1 MQESPPSAEPA
12 VASGS
17 NERRERVLRV
27 LKWAGLAALG
37 ALVTA
42 ALVVVLVIR
51 HYQAGLP
58 SVAELKEYHPP
69 EVTRVLARDGS
80 VLASIFVER
89 RTVVPFTEIPQHVK
103 LAFLAAEDA
112 SFYEHRGLDY
122 LGMLRAL
129 AVNLRAGHTKQG
141 ASTITQQVIKN
152 VVLTADR
159 NYERKIKETI
169 LARELERTLSK
180 DEILELYLNQ
190 IYLGH
195 GRYGV
200 EEASRYYFGKKVR
213 DIDLAEAATLA
224 GLVASPERFSPRRDE
239 ARSLERRHYV
249 LAQMLEKGFV
259 TRELYQQADGAPL
272 RLAPVSDGESDLAP
286 EAVSYA
292 LSQLGV
298 LARKEKSEPNAP
310 AHAAAH
316 LVTTTIDPTLQAV
329 ARKAVRDALDAYAH
343 RQKLEAPFTA
353 ETRRLWGK
361 PAAAPPKANKAAVG
375 HVLAVHD
382 DASAVEVDVGGARCR
397 VLLRSEER
405 FNPKHLP
412 PSEFTKAGALL
423 RVVFDSE
430 PAASPDAPPVPCRLA
445 LGPEAAL
452 VAIDV
457 RTREVRALIG
467 GYDAVA
473 GGLDRATQAR
483 RQPGSAFKPFLYS
496 FALASR
502 RFTPASVLTLP
513 NVAHPGHPALLT
525 DAGVPAP
532 NRTLTLR
539 NALAQSDNDAAQ
551 FLLKEVGA
559 PNVVTWAHA
568 LGIESEL
575 QPTPSLAL
583 GAYEVT
589 PLELVNALATFA
601 AGGEL
606 EPPKL
611 LLSVQGVELD
621 AVRARV
627 PKHRVMSPEEAY
639 LTTSLLESVVER
651 GTGQRARAL
660 ERPVAG
666 KTGTTNGAK
675 DAWFVGFSTE
685 LVAGVWVGY
694 DEPLPLGWG
703 ESGAA
708 TALPAWVSFMKA
720 AHEGHPVTDFPKP
733 GGIVTLHVDP
743 ATGLL
748 AYPGQTDAVDE
759 EFLAGTEPAT
769 VASPDAGAPD
779 ALDAGTDDESAEGKA
794 QPGDAP
800 EATHGADTSHAAAGA
815 DTSHVAAGAD
825 TSHVAAGAD
834 AGVTAEVAPF

>member
-1 MQESPPSAEPA
+1 MSESPESAEPPGP
-12 VASGS
+12 SPLQ
-17 NERRERVLRV
+17 RRLLKS
-27 LKWAGLAALG
+27 LKWAALG
-37 ALVTA
+37 LLGVVLAGGLT
-42 ALVVVLVIR
+42 VVLVIR

-58 SVAELKEYHPP
+58 SVAELKRYHPP
-69 EVTRVLARDGS
+69 EMTRVLARDGT
-80 VLASIFVER
+80 VLASLFVER
-89 RTVVPFTEIPQHVK
+89 RTVVPFADIPQHVK

-112 SFYEHRGLDY
+112 SFYEHRGLNY

-129 AVNLRAGHTKQG
+129 FVNLRAGRSKQG

-152 VVLTADR
+152 VVLTPER

-169 LARELERTLSK
+169 LARELEHTLSK
-180 DEILELYLNQ
+180 DEIFELYLNQ

-200 EEASRYYFGKKVR
+200 EEASRYYFGKKVH

-224 GLVASPERFSPRRDE
+224 GLVASPERFSPRHDE
-239 ARSLERRHYV
+239 ARSRDRRHYV
-249 LAQMLEKGFV
+249 LEQMLEKGFV
-259 TRELYQQADGAPL
+259 TRELYLSAFDVPL

-286 EAVSYA
+286 EAVSFA
-292 LSQLGV
+292 LAELPALLGKGAAEPGTEAV
-298 LARKEKSEPNAP
+298 ARAGRVVKTS
-310 AHAAAH
+310 
-316 LVTTTIDPTLQAV
+316 IDPALQAA

-353 ETRRLWGK
+353 ETRKLWGK
-361 PAAAPPKANKAAVG
+361 PATQPPKPNKAAVG
-375 HVLAVHD
+375 HVLDVHD
-382 DASAVEVDVGGARCR
+382 DTGSVDVDVGGARCR
-397 VLLRSEER
+397 ALLRSEER

-423 RVVFDSE
+423 RVVFDTE
-430 PAASPDAPPVPCRLA
+430 PPSSPDAPPAPCHLA

-467 GYDAVA
+467 GYDAIA
-473 GGLDRATQAR
+473 GGLDRATRAR

-496 FALASR
+496 FALYSR

-513 NVAHPGHPALLT
+513 NVARPGHPAILT
-525 DAGVPAP
+525 DAGVPAAS
-532 NRTLTLR
+532 RTLTLR
-539 NALAQSDNDAAQ
+539 DAIAQSDNDAAQ

-575 QPTPSLAL
+575 APTPSLAL

-589 PLELVNALATFA
+589 PLELTNAFATFA

-606 EPPKL
+606 EPAKL
-611 LLSVQGVELD
+611 VVDVEGVELG
-621 AVRARV
+621 AARAQL
-627 PKHRVMSPEEAY
+627 PKRRVMSPEEAY

-660 ERPVAG
+660 KRPLAG

-675 DAWFVGFSTE
+675 DTWFVGFSTE

-720 AHEGHPVTDFPKP
+720 AHEGRPATEFPKP
-733 GGIVTLHVDP
+733 SGIVTVHIDP

-748 AYPGQTDAVDE
+748 AYAGETDAVDE
-759 EFLAGTEPAT
+759 EFLAGTEPST
-769 VASPDAGAPD
+769 VSAP
-779 ALDAGTDDESAEGKA
+779 APAAVEGG
-794 QPGDAP
+794 Q
-800 EATHGADTSHAAAGA
+800 AA
-815 DTSHVAAGAD
+815 
-825 TSHVAAGAD
+825 AD
-834 AGVTAEVAPF
+834 AGVDDESQEGKTQGVESAPDATSHAPNQAAGAPVDAGASAEVAPF